1 MNLHKNQKAVI
12 IYNFGLEYVRNYSK
26 IFLRREEIMQEK
38 EYIKVGKLNIKLF
51 EKIGK
56 ELITDEVIFTYERIK
71 HVEAKRVQLFKEVK
85 NILEEAL
92 YNPDYIYK
100 DWNNR
105 DNTLVLIKSVNEK
118 LNLNIILRIAILND
132 KKHPKNSIITMIKIG
147 NKTFNKIKRNK
158 KENLLFEK
166 LDNYE

>member
-1 MNLHKNQKAVI
+1 
-12 IYNFGLEYVRNYSK
+12 
-26 IFLRREEIMQEK
+26 MQEI
-38 EYIKVGKLNIKLF
+38 EYIEIGKLNIKLF
-51 EKIGK
+51 EEIG
-56 ELITDEVIFTYERIK
+56 EHLIIDEVIFTYERMN
-71 HVEAKRVQLFKEVK
+71 HVETKRVQLFNQVKEHLP
-85 NILEEAL
+85 NIL

-105 DNTLVLIKSVNEK
+105 DNTLVLIKSLDEK
-118 LNLNIILRIAILND
+118 SNLNVVLKIAVLND
-132 KKHPKNSIITMIKIG
+132 EKHTKNSIITMIKIG

>member
-1 MNLHKNQKAVI
+1 MQKI
-12 IYNFGLEYVRNYSK
+12 
-26 IFLRREEIMQEK
+26 
-38 EYIKVGKLNIKLF
+38 EYIEIGKLNIELF
-51 EKIGK
+51 EEIG
-56 ELITDEVIFTYERIK
+56 ENLITDEVIFTYERMN
-71 HVEAKRVQLFKEVK
+71 HVETKRVQLFNQVKEHLP
-85 NILEEAL
+85 NIL

-105 DNTLVLIKSVNEK
+105 DNTLVLIKSLDEK
-118 LNLNIILRIAILND
+118 SNLNVVLKIAVLND
-132 KKHPKNSIITMIKIG
+132 EKHTKNSIITMIKIG